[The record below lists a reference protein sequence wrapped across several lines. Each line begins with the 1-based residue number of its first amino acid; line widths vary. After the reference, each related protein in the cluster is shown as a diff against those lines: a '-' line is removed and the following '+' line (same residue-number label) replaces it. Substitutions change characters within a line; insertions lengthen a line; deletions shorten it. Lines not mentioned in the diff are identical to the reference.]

1 MGDDAA
7 SSWPPWHRQYDQDFA
22 AAGYRPRIDRRST
35 TPQGLLAL
43 VAAGVGITRLA
54 ASARSLR
61 IGGVRFVPLD
71 GERAGI
77 VLLTR
82 RGPVNPALTPFRAAV
97 LDALN
102 QSLDGFDP
110 A

>member
-1 MGDDAA
+1 MTPRTSG
-7 SSWPPWHRQYDQDFA
+7 PPWHRRYDSDFA

-54 ASARSLR
+54 SSARSLR
-61 IGGVRFVPLD
+61 TGGVRFVPLV

-77 VLLTR
+77 VLLIR
-82 RGPVNPALTPFRAAV
+82 RGPANPALPLFRATV

-102 QSLDGFDP
+102 QSLAGFDP